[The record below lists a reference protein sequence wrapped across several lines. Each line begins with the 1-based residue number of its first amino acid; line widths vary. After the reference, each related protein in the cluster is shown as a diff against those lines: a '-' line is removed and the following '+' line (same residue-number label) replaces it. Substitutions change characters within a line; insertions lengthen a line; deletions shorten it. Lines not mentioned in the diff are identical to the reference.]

1 MIASRK
7 LAQDASQ
14 EMLNPQRTKA
24 WDRSGSLCL
33 SMALHRLFGGWY
45 PTCATGQRSV
55 VQRDPTSDTR
65 SFTPPTETL
74 APSAHHTLLVITTT
88 GGVELAQITV
98 TGAAGPATIANADLV
113 AALGS
118 RITFSLRTYSQSNG
132 FRSLDY
138 DEITV
143 VKA

>member
-1 MIASRK
+1 MVASRK

-14 EMLNPQRTKA
+14 EMLNPQGTKA
-24 WDRSGSLCL
+24 WHHSGSLCL
-33 SMALHRLFGGWY
+33 SMAHHRLFGRWC
-45 PTCATGQRSV
+45 PTCTTGQNLV
-55 VQRDPTSDTR
+55 VQWDPTSDTR

-74 APSAHHTLLVITTT
+74 APSTHHTLLVITTT

-98 TGAAGPATIANADLV
+98 TGASGPATIANADLV

-118 RITFSLRTYSQSNG
+118 QITFSLRAYSQSSG

-138 DEITV
+138 GEITV
-143 VKA
+143 RKT